1 MNNWEIWVVPP
12 VLALASTVCIAETYL
27 SVEQAQQALF
37 PEALNFEKRPLG
49 LTEEQRKSVNKV
61 SKTRTPLPDDRVW
74 EARAGER
81 RLGWFIV
88 DEVYGKHEYIT
99 YAAAIAADGS
109 LIGIE
114 VMEYRE
120 SKGGEVRDP
129 AWRRQF
135 VGKRHGDSFKLDKDI
150 TNISGA
156 TMSCKHLAEGA
167 KRLLALHEQ
176 VLKAL

>member
-1 MNNWEIWVVPP
+1 

-88 DEVYGKHEYIT
+88 DEVYGKH
-99 YAAAIAADGS
+99 
-109 LIGIE
+109 
-114 VMEYRE
+114 
-120 SKGGEVRDP
+120 
-129 AWRRQF
+129 
-135 VGKRHGDSFKLDKDI
+135 
-150 TNISGA
+150 
-156 TMSCKHLAEGA
+156 
-167 KRLLALHEQ
+167 
-176 VLKAL
+176 